1 MLFLLQFQ
9 LTLLMPDAF
18 LDAIVDDIVGV
29 VDVFVV
35 SVTDCDVQMMM
46 MMMMMVI
53 CSQGSIGRILV
64 SVLCVQSMYG

>member
-35 SVTDCDVQMMM
+35 SVTYCDVP
-46 MMMMMVI
+46 MMMMVI

-64 SVLCVQSMYG
+64 SVL

>member
-18 LDAIVDDIVGV
+18 LDALLDDIVGV

-46 MMMMMVI
+46 MMVI

-64 SVLCVQSMYG
+64 SVLCVERMYG

>member
-18 LDAIVDDIVGV
+18 LDAVVDDIVGV

-46 MMMMMVI
+46 MMVI

-64 SVLCVQSMYG
+64 SVLCVQRMYG

>member
-1 MLFLLQFQ
+1 MLFLLQFLQ
-9 LTLLMPDAF
+9 TLLMPDAF

-46 MMMMMVI
+46 MMVI

-64 SVLCVQSMYG
+64 SVLCVQRMYG

>member
-35 SVTDCDVQMMM
+35 SVTYCDVP
-46 MMMMMVI
+46 MMMMVI

-64 SVLCVQSMYG
+64 SVLCVQRMYG